1 MPMGIRIGWTEPSNW
16 RYFFAFSV
24 FSGKSSKREG
34 SEGVRHARRGKALA
48 SHAGVFGG
56 ARLSSLPTKA
66 FFRGARL
73 SSLPTNAC
81 STENNIPFPN
91 LAIHTVLWPSPQGN
105 LIITRSAW
113 NTGKAFWPLINVRF
127 RAAKVRFSQI
137 LEYVMRC
144 ITLAKDSL
152 LSEGKKRRKTV
163 TLGSRFSRV

>member
-48 SHAGVFGG
+48 SHAGVFG
-56 ARLSSLPTKA
+56 
-66 FFRGARL
+66 GARL

-163 TLGSRFSRV
+163 TLGSRFSLV

>member
-56 ARLSSLPTKA
+56 AR
-66 FFRGARL
+66 R

-163 TLGSRFSRV
+163 TLGSRFSLV